1 MRGRGGGERR
11 KGKEMRR
18 KERKEKERGVTMA
31 GRRKLYKQCM
41 EGKAE
46 QLKQSR
52 GGMRGSD

>member
-1 MRGRGGGERR
+1 MRRRGGGRGGER
-11 KGKEMRR
+11 KGKESKR
-18 KERKEKERGVTMA
+18 KERGVSMEE
-31 GRRKLYKQCM
+31 RRKLYKSSS